1 MQTAATRNLVLT
13 EFSSIVVL
21 AGSQMPSSQGESY
34 QQFLCEL
41 IKGVYN
47 KNAVLR
53 LADKL
58 IDLADHAYQFR
69 QMEQVGE
76 ISQLLSVLPH
86 YESVSDYYRA
96 LYIKKQGEIAEAR
109 QLLERVA
116 DDAPLRFRARAI
128 MSLGTTFFEQGDFH
142 QALPF
147 YVEAGKAAK
156 YLKHLDPITTVVLQQ
171 AHPIL
176 HSLDGNHTDSL
187 SNLEGML
194 PLVRTVALKYPFF
207 WYQLLN
213 SISIEL
219 VEVGRL
225 EEATNVCKIVLA
237 SPYLIAYPE
246 WRETGQ
252 ELALRG
258 YKSRSVV
265 SVPELPLKVKD
276 NVVPIPV
283 NTNPILPQQEG
294 GKLFDLQ
301 ARREQMVKEP
311 NGEDENIDEMDFNEL
326 VVKLLQLTTHEEVSE
341 KKLRKVVKS
350 AIKILHE
357 KD

>member
-13 EFSSIVVL
+13 EFPSIVVL
-21 AGSQMPSSQGESY
+21 AGSQMSSSQGESY
-34 QQFLCEL
+34 QQFFYEL

-53 LADKL
+53 LASKL

-76 ISQLLSVLPH
+76 ISQLLSALPH

-96 LYIKKQGEIAEAR
+96 LYIKKQGKIAEAR

-116 DDAPLRFRARAI
+116 DDATLRFRARAI

-194 PLVRTVALKYPFF
+194 PLVRAVALKYPFF

-237 SPYLIAYPE
+237 SPFVFAYPE

-252 ELALRG
+252 ELALLG

-265 SVPELPLKVKD
+265 SVSKLPLKSN
-276 NVVPIPV
+276 NVVPMPV
-283 NTNPILPQQEG
+283 NNNPILPQKEYA
-294 GKLFDLQ
+294 KVLDLQ
-301 ARREQMVKEP
+301 AWRA
-311 NGEDENIDEMDFNEL
+311 NG
-326 VVKLLQLTTHEEVSE
+326 
-341 KKLRKVVKS
+341 
-350 AIKILHE
+350 
-357 KD
+357 

>member
-21 AGSQMPSSQGESY
+21 AGSQMPSSQGEVY
-34 QQFLCEL
+34 QQFLYEL

-47 KNAVLR
+47 KNPVPR
-53 LADKL
+53 LANNL
-58 IDLADHAYQFR
+58 IDLADHAYQLR

-76 ISQLLSVLPH
+76 ISQLLSALPH

-96 LYIKKQGEIAEAR
+96 LYIKKQGNIAEAR

-187 SNLEGML
+187 SYLEGMI
-194 PLVRTVALKYPFF
+194 PLVRAVALKHPFF

-237 SPYLIAYPE
+237 SPFVFAYPE

-265 SVPELPLKVKD
+265 SVPELPLKSN

-283 NTNPILPQQEG
+283 NNNPSLSQEECAEV
-294 GKLFDLQ
+294 LDLQ
-301 ARREQMVKEP
+301 AWREKMVKEP
-311 NGEDENIDEMDFNEL
+311 NGEDENLDEMDFNEL
-326 VVKLLQLTTHEEVSE
+326 IVKLLQLTTHEELSE

-350 AIKILHE
+350 AIKIIEE